1 MLLALIADPVGSEPS
16 GPEALVDA
24 FTKAWNSHNIQAF
37 EPLFVQ
43 DADWVTTYDTR
54 ADGRAKILADLKEA
68 HQGFAKDST
77 AVVSKT
83 AVRLLRPDVAVVH
96 FNADMRWP
104 GNDPPIGRTLLFVAV
119 REAGTW
125 KIAAG
130 HIAKPNCS
138 EQ

>member
-1 MLLALIADPVGSEPS
+1 ME
-16 GPEALVDA
+16 
-24 FTKAWNSHNIQAF
+24 
-37 EPLFVQ
+37 

-77 AVVSKT
+77 AQVSKT
-83 AVRLLRPDVAVVH
+83 VVRLLRPDVAVVH
-96 FNADMRWP
+96 FNADMTFP
-104 GNDPPIGRTLLFVAV
+104 GNYGPPIGRTLLFVAV

-130 HIAKPNCS
+130 HIAKPNCA
-138 EQ
+138 EN